1 MRVIN
6 ALLVVGL
13 VAFSITAANA
23 LSVGDSAPLFSLE
36 NQDGQ
41 TVSLSDYTDGV
52 VVLEWLNP
60 DCPYVQ
66 RHYRETTMKTL
77 SEKFKEKVTWFAINS
92 TYYMD
97 SKVNENWK
105 STHMVN
111 YPILNDSGGQVGK
124 SYGAKTTPH
133 MFIINKGVVVY
144 AGAIDDDPHGD
155 NSADKRTQYVNIG
168 LGEIIDGNNITTNE
182 TKPYGCSVK
191 YKQ

>member
-1 MRVIN
+1 MRIFH
-6 ALLVVGL
+6 ALLVVGIL
-13 VAFSITAANA
+13 AFSISVANA

-36 NQDGQ
+36 NQNGE
-41 TVSLSDYTDGV
+41 TVSLSDYKDGI

-77 SEKFKEKVTWFAINS
+77 SEKYNEKVTWLAINS
-92 TYYMD
+92 THYMD
-97 SKVNENWK
+97 STVNENWK
-105 STHMVN
+105 NTHMVN
-111 YPILNDSGGQVGK
+111 YPILNDNGGEVGK

-144 AGAIDDDPHGD
+144 AGAIDDDPHGE
-155 NSADKRTQYVNIG
+155 NSADKRNQYVNIG
-168 LGEIIDGNNITTNE
+168 LGEITAGNAITTSE

-191 YKQ
+191 YK